1 MHIIGR
7 GRYRGETYPSPP
19 NAATVALRNRN
30 VAGVVALVAPFT
42 PSASGGIIAAILF
55 TPKVS
60 GVVQV
65 SATLAM
71 TNGAT
76 PDDYTTIAY
85 VVPGTGLSVTGGAS
99 TINGWVVGSTVPPL
113 IGGVTGAP
121 MIIGSAIAA
130 IAGGA
135 SGTLLTF
142 GISQPLLPVGV
153 PVVIF
158 ILLAEVGGG
167 HALADLGFI
176 NLSVLELP

>member
-7 GRYRGETYPSPP
+7 GRYAREAYPSPP
-19 NAATVALRNRN
+19 NAATGALRNRN
-30 VAGVVALVAPFT
+30 VAGSVALVAPFT
-42 PSASGGIIAAILF
+42 PSGGIIAAILF
-55 TPKVS
+55 TPKIS

-65 SATLAM
+65 SATIGM
-71 TNGAT
+71 TNGVT
-76 PDDYTTIAY
+76 PDIYTTIAY

-113 IGGVTGAP
+113 IGGVTGVP
-121 MIIGSAIAA
+121 VPISSAVAA

-135 SGTLLTF
+135 SGTLLPF

-158 ILLAEVGGG
+158 MDLSETGGG
-167 HALADLGFI
+167 NALADLGFV

>member
-19 NAATVALRNRN
+19 NAATGALRNRN
-30 VAGVVALVAPFT
+30 VAGIVALVTPFT
-42 PSASGGIIAAILF
+42 PSGGIIAAILF

-60 GVVQV
+60 GAIQV
-65 SATLAM
+65 SATIGM

-76 PDDYTTIAY
+76 PDIYTTIAY

-113 IGGVTGAP
+113 IGGVTGVP
-121 MIIGSAIAA
+121 VPISSASSA
-130 IAGGA
+130 IAGGEI
-135 SGTLLTF
+135 GTLLPF
-142 GISQPLLPVGV
+142 GISEPPLQVGV

-158 ILLAEVGGG
+158 MDLSETGGG
-167 HALADLGFI
+167 NALADLGFI